1 MRWRGRLDHMKRQ
14 AIGQS
19 YMQVAMQTAS
29 RGHLVL
35 MLYEGAQTFLERAL
49 LGFGLEDPAEC
60 NQTVNHNIQRAQA
73 ILDELSA
80 SLDLERGGEL
90 ASHLRGLY
98 SYLDRRLQES
108 NMKKERQGVD
118 EVLVRLGVLRDSW
131 REMLQGAGEGN
142 GAAVAS
148 EAGGMLMAAG

>member
-1 MRWRGRLDHMKRQ
+1 MSGRGQLDHMKRQ
-14 AIGQS
+14 AIGKS
-19 YMQVAMQTAS
+19 YLQVATQTAS

-49 LGFGLEDPAEC
+49 LGFELEDPAEC
-60 NQTVNHNIQRAQA
+60 NQTVNNNIQRAQA

-90 ASHLRGLY
+90 ASQLRGLY
-98 SYLDRRLQES
+98 NYLDRRLQES

-131 REMLQGAGEGN
+131 REMLRGASGGDA
-142 GAAVAS
+142 AAVAS
-148 EAGGMLMAAG
+148 GAGGLLMAAG